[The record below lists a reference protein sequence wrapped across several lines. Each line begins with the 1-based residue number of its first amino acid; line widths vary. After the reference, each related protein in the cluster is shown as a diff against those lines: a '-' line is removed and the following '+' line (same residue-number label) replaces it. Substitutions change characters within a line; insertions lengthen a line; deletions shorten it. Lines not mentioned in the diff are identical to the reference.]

1 MNKKKSE
8 RGNTR
13 PEKRGKKG
21 GYHDKVIEGW
31 WGSRQRKG
39 KRADGEREKEKKN
52 GLEDKG
58 RMGGSRERKE

>member
-39 KRADGEREKEKKN
+39 KRADGE
-52 GLEDKG
+52 
-58 RMGGSRERKE
+58 